1 MFSNN
6 KKIKRQLEAAETY
19 EEWLKYATAQDQAT
33 GKEAWKQV
41 EPSDLYD
48 NEQIKLRLEKLQKVR
63 AEGDDE
69 GLLFLLNEGIHGNMG
84 GMGNPKLYT
93 QALSG
98 TKQLIVD
105 YVDEIANALLHI
117 ADSENEN
124 ISFEE
129 KLDFFHRA
137 SLCFGRSALMLSGGG
152 QIGNFHMGVLKALA
166 EVDLIPDVISGASAG
181 SLYAALV
188 GTRSNEE
195 LLEFLAE
202 DELLNVLEKEAN
214 IYQQI
219 VKNQELVKV
228 KDLETIVENVIP
240 NLTFQE
246 AFQLTGRKINI
257 SVAPYGAQQK
267 SRLLNAIASPNVL
280 IRSAVMA
287 SCAIPGIFPPVTL
300 TAKNKEG
307 ETQLYLPSRKWI
319 DGSMSNDLPEKRLS
333 RLYQVNHFI
342 VSLTNPLVLPFVID
356 PSKETG
362 RLTPIKKFGL
372 TVMKETTQF
381 NYSIAKRFFKY
392 APSSVALAANNIN
405 SIVQQNYLGDIN
417 ILADFSVFNSR
428 KVLSAL
434 SFEELNELIVKGE
447 KATWPKIE
455 AIRVTTKIGR
465 ILDQILEEYEAKELA
480 LASSVLGKKKSKKK

>member
-1 MFSNN
+1 MFSR
-6 KKIKRQLEAAETY
+6 KSKRVKAQLESAESY
-19 EEWLKYATAQDQAT
+19 EEWLKYATEHDKAS
-33 GKEAWKQV
+33 GMEGWKKV
-41 EPSDLYD
+41 EHSDLYD
-48 NEQIKLRLEKLQKVR
+48 NEQIKLRLEKLQ
-63 AEGDDE
+63 AERENGDDE
-69 GLLFLLNEGIHGNMG
+69 ALLFLLNEGIHGNMG
-84 GMGNPKLYT
+84 GMGNPKLYHK
-93 QALSG
+93 ALSG

-105 YVDEIANALLHI
+105 YVDEIANALLHL
-117 ADSENEN
+117 ADSDNEN

-137 SLCFGRSALMLSGGG
+137 SVCFGRSALMLSGGG
-152 QIGNFHMGVLKALA
+152 QLGNFHMGVLKALA

-195 LLEFLAE
+195 FLEFLAE
-202 DELLNVLEKEAN
+202 DKIRTVLKSEAD
-214 IYQQI
+214 IYKKI
-219 VKNQELVKV
+219 VRSEDNVKV
-228 KDLETIVENVIP
+228 KDLKKIVDNVIP

-246 AFQLTGRKINI
+246 AFNLTGRKINI
-257 SVAPYGAQQK
+257 SIAPYGAQQK

-300 TAKNKEG
+300 LAKNKEG
-307 ETQLYLPSRKWI
+307 EIQPYLPSRKWI

-342 VSLTNPLVLPFVID
+342 VSLTNPLVLPFVMD
-356 PSKETG
+356 PSTQDG
-362 RLTPIKKFGL
+362 RLSQVKKFGL
-372 TVMKETTQF
+372 NVMKETTQF

-417 ILADFSVFNSR
+417 ILADFNVFNSR

-434 SFEELNELIVKGE
+434 TFDELSELITKGE
-447 KATWPKIE
+447 KSTWPKIE

-465 ILDQILEEYEAKELA
+465 VLDRILEDYENQELT
-480 LASSVLGKKKSKKK
+480 LATSVLKKKAS

>member
-1 MFSNN
+1 MFSKN
-6 KKIKRQLEAAETY
+6 KRIKRKLEAAETY
-19 EEWLKYATAQDQAT
+19 EEWLKYAATQDELT
-33 GKEAWKQV
+33 GKAEWKLV
-41 EPSDLYD
+41 EECELYD
-48 NEQIKLRLEKLQKVR
+48 NEEIKLRLEKLRKER
-63 AEGDDE
+63 TEGDDE
-69 GLLFLLNEGIHGNMG
+69 GVLFLLNEGIHGNMG
-84 GMGNPKLYT
+84 GMGNPKLHT

-105 YVDEIANALLHI
+105 YVDEIASALLHI
-117 ADSENEN
+117 ADSNNEN
-124 ISFEE
+124 ISFKE

-152 QIGNFHMGVLKALA
+152 QLGNFHMGVLKALA

-202 DELLNVLEKEAN
+202 DRLLNILEKEAI
-214 IYQQI
+214 IYKKI
-219 VKNQELVKV
+219 AKNQDLVKV
-228 KDLETIVENVIP
+228 QDLETIVENVIP

-257 SVAPYGAQQK
+257 SVAPYGTKQK

-300 TAKNKEG
+300 MAKNKDG
-307 ETQLYLPSRKWI
+307 ETQMYLPSRKWI

-342 VSLTNPLVLPFVID
+342 VSLTNPLVLPFVTD

-362 RLTPIKKFGL
+362 RFAPIKKFGL
-372 TVMKETTQF
+372 SVMKETTQF

-434 SFEELNELIVKGE
+434 SFDELNELIRKGE
-447 KATWPKIE
+447 KATWSKIE
-455 AIRVTTKIGR
+455 AIRITTKIGR
-465 ILDQILEEYEAKELA
+465 ILDKILERYEAEELA
-480 LASSVLGKKKSKKK
+480 LASSVLGKRKRK

>member
-1 MFSNN
+1 MFSN
-6 KKIKRQLEAAETY
+6 KSKRVKAQLAAAESY
-19 EEWLKYATAQDQAT
+19 EEWLKYATEQDEVT
-33 GKEAWKQV
+33 GMAAWKEV
-41 EPSDLYD
+41 EYSDLYD
-48 NEQIKLRLEKLQKVR
+48 NAEIKLRLEKLQAAR
-63 AEGDDE
+63 GDDE
-69 GLLFLLNEGIHGNMG
+69 ALLFILNEGIHGNMG
-84 GMGNPKLYT
+84 GMGNPKLHHK
-93 QALSG
+93 ALSG

-105 YVDEIANALLHI
+105 YVDEIADALQYL
-117 ADSENEN
+117 ANSEDDT

-137 SLCFGRSALMLSGGG
+137 SICFGRSALMLSGGG
-152 QIGNFHMGVLKALA
+152 QLGNFHMGVLKALA
-166 EVDLIPDVISGASAG
+166 EVDLVPDVISGASAG

-188 GTRSNEE
+188 GTHTNEE

-202 DELLNVLEKEAN
+202 EKILTVLQKEAT
-214 IYQQI
+214 IYEKIAKSQN
-219 VKNQELVKV
+219 VDSVKV
-228 KDLETIVENVIP
+228 KDLEVIVENVIP

-246 AFQLTGRKINI
+246 AYNLTGRKINI

-300 TAKNKEG
+300 SAKNKDG
-307 ETQLYLPSRKWI
+307 EIQSYLPSRKWI
-319 DGSMSNDLPEKRLS
+319 DGSMSNDLPEKRLT

-342 VSLTNPLVLPFVID
+342 VSLTNPLALPFVMD
-356 PSKETG
+356 PSQQNG
-362 RLTPIKKFGL
+362 RLGPIKKLGL
-372 TVMKETTQF
+372 NFMKETTQF

-392 APSSVALAANNIN
+392 APTSVALAANNIN

-417 ILADFSVFNSR
+417 ILADFNIFHAR

-434 SFEELNELIVKGE
+434 TFEELSELILRGE

-465 ILDQILEEYEAKELA
+465 VLDKILEAYENKEMTLA
-480 LASSVLGKKKSKKK
+480 TSALRKK

>member
-1 MFSNN
+1 MLA
-6 KKIKRQLEAAETY
+6 KIKNILSNKTNGLNNYKEWKHWAVAKDRETGM
-19 EEWLKYATAQDQAT
+19 D
-33 GKEAWKQV
+33 AWK
-41 EPSDLYD
+41 EEEESNLYD
-48 NEQIKLRLEKLQKVR
+48 YQEIQLRLKTLR
-63 AEGDDE
+63 AYRAKRDDQ
-69 GLLFLLNEGIHGNMG
+69 GLLFALNEGVHGNMG
-84 GMGNPKLYT
+84 GMGNAKLYN

-105 YVDEIANALLHI
+105 YVDEIASALLHI
-117 ADSENEN
+117 ADSDNEN

-202 DELLNVLEKEAN
+202 DELLNVLEKEAK
-214 IYQQI
+214 IYKQI
-219 VKNQELVKV
+219 AKNQELVKV
-228 KDLETIVENVIP
+228 KDLETIVENIIP
-240 NLTFQE
+240 DLTFQE
-246 AFQLTGRKINI
+246 AFELTGRKINI

-342 VSLTNPLVLPFVID
+342 VSLTNPLVLPFVTD

-362 RLTPIKKFGL
+362 RLAPIKKFGL

-480 LASSVLGKKKSKKK
+480 LASSVLKNKKGK

>member
-1 MFSNN
+1 MFLN
-6 KKIKRQLEAAETY
+6 KSKRVKTQLGAAESY
-19 EEWLKYATAQDQAT
+19 EEWLKYATEQDKAT
-33 GKEAWKQV
+33 GMEAWKQL
-41 EPSDLYD
+41 EQSDLYD
-48 NEQIKLRLEKLQKVR
+48 NAQIKLRLEKLQEAR
-63 AEGDDE
+63 GDDE
-69 GLLFLLNEGIHGNMG
+69 ALLFLLNEGIHGNMG
-84 GMGNPKLYT
+84 GMGNPKLHHK
-93 QALSG
+93 ALSG

-105 YVDEIANALLHI
+105 YVDEIANALQYL
-117 ADSENEN
+117 ANSEEET

-137 SLCFGRSALMLSGGG
+137 SVCFGRSALMLSGGG
-152 QIGNFHMGVLKALA
+152 QLGNFHMGVLKALA

-188 GTRSNEE
+188 GTHTNEE

-202 DELLNVLEKEAN
+202 DKILNVLQKEAN
-214 IYQQI
+214 IYEKIANSQDS
-219 VKNQELVKV
+219 VKV
-228 KDLETIVENVIP
+228 KDLEIIVENVIP

-246 AFQLTGRKINI
+246 AYHLTGRKINI

-300 TAKNKEG
+300 SAKNKDG
-307 ETQLYLPSRKWI
+307 EIQPYLPSRKWI
-319 DGSMSNDLPEKRLS
+319 DGSMSNDLPEKRLT

-342 VSLTNPLVLPFVID
+342 VSLTNPLALPFVMD
-356 PSKETG
+356 TSQQNG
-362 RLTPIKKFGL
+362 RLAPIKKFGL
-372 TVMKETTQF
+372 NFMKETTQF

-392 APSSVALAANNIN
+392 APTSVALAANNIN

-417 ILADFSVFNSR
+417 ILADFSVFHAR
-428 KVLSAL
+428 KVLSSL
-434 SFEELNELIVKGE
+434 SFEELSELIKRGE

-465 ILDQILEEYEAKELA
+465 VLDDILEAYESKELT
-480 LASSVLGKKKSKKK
+480 LATSVLKKKAS

>member
-1 MFSNN
+1 MFS
-6 KKIKRQLEAAETY
+6 KKSKQLKARLEAAESY
-19 EEWLKYATAQDQAT
+19 EEWLKYATDQDKAT
-33 GKEAWKQV
+33 GMSDWKEV
-41 EPSDLYD
+41 EQSDLYD
-48 NEQIKLRLEKLQKVR
+48 NAQIKLRLEKLQEAR
-63 AEGDDE
+63 GDE
-69 GLLFLLNEGIHGNMG
+69 EALLFLLNEGIHGNMG
-84 GMGNPKLYT
+84 GMGNPKLHNK
-93 QALSG
+93 ALSG

-105 YVDEIANALLHI
+105 YVDEIANALRYLANSTNETI
-117 ADSENEN
+117 A
-124 ISFEE
+124 FEE

-137 SLCFGRSALMLSGGG
+137 SVCFGRSALMLSGGG
-152 QIGNFHMGVLKALA
+152 QLGNFHMGVLKALA

-188 GTRSNEE
+188 GTHTNEE

-202 DELLNVLEKEAN
+202 EKILTVLQKEAT
-214 IYQQI
+214 IYEKIAKSQDS
-219 VKNQELVKV
+219 VKV

-246 AFQLTGRKINI
+246 AYHLTGRKINI

-287 SCAIPGIFPPVTL
+287 SCAIPGIFPAVTL
-300 TAKNKEG
+300 SAKNKDG
-307 ETQLYLPSRKWI
+307 DIQPYLPSRKWI
-319 DGSMSNDLPEKRLS
+319 DGSMSNDLPEKRLT

-342 VSLTNPLVLPFVID
+342 VSLTNPLALPFVMD
-356 PSKETG
+356 PSQQNG
-362 RLTPIKKFGL
+362 RLAPIKKFGL
-372 TVMKETTQF
+372 NFMKETTQF

-417 ILADFSVFNSR
+417 ILADFSVFHAR

-434 SFEELNELIVKGE
+434 TFEELSELISRGE

-465 ILDQILEEYEAKELA
+465 VLDDILEAYEHQEMTLA
-480 LASSVLGKKKSKKK
+480 TSALKKG

>member
-1 MFSNN
+1 MFS
-6 KKIKRQLEAAETY
+6 KKSKQLKARLAAAESY
-19 EEWLKYATAQDQAT
+19 EEWLEYATEQDEVT
-33 GKEAWKQV
+33 GMDEWKDLEQS
-41 EPSDLYD
+41 ELYD
-48 NEQIKLRLEKLQKVR
+48 NAQIKLRLEKLQDARGNDK
-63 AEGDDE
+63 A
-69 GLLFLLNEGIHGNMG
+69 LLFLLNEGIHGNMG
-84 GMGNPKLYT
+84 GMGNPKLYH

-105 YVDEIANALLHI
+105 YVDEVTNALQYLANSDEDI
-117 ADSENEN
+117 

-137 SLCFGRSALMLSGGG
+137 SVCFGRSALMLSGGC
-152 QIGNFHMGVLKALA
+152 QLGNFHMGVLKALA
-166 EVDLIPDVISGASAG
+166 KVDLIPDVISGASAG

-188 GTRSNEE
+188 GTHSNEE
-195 LLEFLAE
+195 LLEFL
-202 DELLNVLEKEAN
+202 DKDKIITVLQKEAT
-214 IYQQI
+214 IYEKI
-219 VKNQELVKV
+219 AKNQDSVKV
-228 KDLETIVENVIP
+228 KDLEIIVENVIP

-257 SVAPYGAQQK
+257 SIAPYGAQQK

-300 TAKNKEG
+300 SAKNKDG
-307 ETQLYLPSRKWI
+307 EIQPYLPSRKWI
-319 DGSMSNDLPEKRLS
+319 DGSMSNDLPEKRLT

-342 VSLTNPLVLPFVID
+342 VSLTNPLALPFVMD
-356 PSKETG
+356 PSQQNG
-362 RLTPIKKFGL
+362 RLAPIKKFGL
-372 TVMKETTQF
+372 NVMKETTQF
-381 NYSIAKRFFKY
+381 NYSLAKRFFKY

-417 ILADFSVFNSR
+417 ILADFSVFHAR
-428 KVLSAL
+428 KVLSSL
-434 SFEELNELIVKGE
+434 SFEELSELIRRGE

-465 ILDQILEEYEAKELA
+465 VLDDILEAYESKELT
-480 LASSVLGKKKSKKK
+480 LANSVLNKKAS

>member
-1 MFSNN
+1 MFIN
-6 KKIKRQLEAAETY
+6 KSKRVKKRLEAAESY
-19 EEWLKYATAQDQAT
+19 EEWLKYATEHDKAT
-33 GKEAWKQV
+33 GMEAWKLV
-41 EPSDLYD
+41 EFSDLYD
-48 NEQIKLRLEKLQKVR
+48 NAEIKLRLEKLR
-63 AEGDDE
+63 AERAKGDDA
-69 GLLFLLNEGIHGNMG
+69 GILFLLNEGIHGNMG
-84 GMGNPKLYT
+84 GMGNPKLYHK
-93 QALSG
+93 ALSG
-98 TKQLIVD
+98 TKQLIVE
-105 YVDEIANALLHI
+105 YVDEIADALTHL
-117 ADSENEN
+117 AESDNERV
-124 ISFEE
+124 SFEE

-137 SLCFGRSALMLSGGG
+137 SVCFGRSALMLSGGG

-181 SLYAALV
+181 SIYAALV
-188 GTRSNEE
+188 GTHSNEE
-195 LLEFLAE
+195 LLDFLAE
-202 DELLNVLEKEAN
+202 DRMKTILQKEAK
-214 IYQQI
+214 IYQKI
-219 VKNQELVKV
+219 AKSEDSVKV
-228 KDLETIVENVIP
+228 KDLEIIVENVLP

-246 AFQLTGRKINI
+246 AFNLTGRKINI

-300 TAKNKEG
+300 SAKNKDG
-307 ETQLYLPSRKWI
+307 VIQSYLPSRKWI
-319 DGSMSNDLPEKRLS
+319 DGSMSNDLPEKRLT

-342 VSLTNPLVLPFVID
+342 VSLTNPLVLPFVLD
-356 PSKETG
+356 PSKQDG
-362 RLTPIKKFGL
+362 RLSQVKRFGL
-372 TVMKETTQF
+372 NVMKETTQF

-434 SFEELNELIVKGE
+434 TFDELAELIKKGE

-465 ILDQILEEYEAKELA
+465 VLDQILEDYESKELT
-480 LASSVLGKKKSKKK
+480 LANSMLQKKAS

>member
-1 MFSNN
+1 MFSR
-6 KKIKRQLEAAETY
+6 KSKQVKARLESAESY
-19 EEWLKYATAQDQAT
+19 EEWLKYATAYDTST
-33 GKEAWKQV
+33 GMEVWKEV
-41 EPSDLYD
+41 EHSDLYD
-48 NEQIKLRLEKLQKVR
+48 NAQIKLRLKKLQE
-63 AEGDDE
+63 AQGDDE
-69 GLLFLLNEGIHGNMG
+69 TLLFLLNEGIHGNMG
-84 GMGNPKLYT
+84 GMGNPKLHAK
-93 QALSG
+93 ALSG

-105 YVDEIANALLHI
+105 YVNEIVKALLHI
-117 ADSENEN
+117 ANSDNEKV
-124 ISFEE
+124 SFEE

-137 SLCFGRSALMLSGGG
+137 SVCFGRSALMLSGGG
-152 QIGNFHMGVLKALA
+152 QLGNFHMGVLKALA

-188 GTRSNEE
+188 GTYTNEE

-202 DELLNVLEKEAN
+202 EKILTVLQKEAN
-214 IYQQI
+214 IYEKI
-219 VKNQELVKV
+219 ARSEDAVKV

-246 AFQLTGRKINI
+246 AYELTGRKINI
-257 SVAPYGAQQK
+257 SIAPYGAQQK

-307 ETQLYLPSRKWI
+307 ETQAYLPSRKWI

-342 VSLTNPLVLPFVID
+342 VSLTNPLVLPFVMD
-356 PSKETG
+356 PSQQNG
-362 RLTPIKKFGL
+362 RLAPIKKFGMNL
-372 TVMKETTQF
+372 MKETTQF

-392 APSSVALAANNIN
+392 APNSVTLAANNIN

-417 ILADFSVFNSR
+417 ILADFSVLNAR

-434 SFEELNELIVKGE
+434 SFEELSELIRRGE

-465 ILDQILEEYEAKELA
+465 VLDDILEAYENKELTLATSA
-480 LASSVLGKKKSKKK
+480 LKRKAS

>member
-1 MFSNN
+1 MFS
-6 KKIKRQLEAAETY
+6 KKSKQLKARLEGAESY
-19 EEWLKYATAQDQAT
+19 EEWLKYATEQDKAT
-33 GKEAWKQV
+33 GMADWREV
-41 EPSDLYD
+41 EQSDLYD
-48 NEQIKLRLEKLQKVR
+48 NDQIKLRLKKLR
-63 AEGDDE
+63 DARGDAEA
-69 GLLFLLNEGIHGNMG
+69 LLFLLNEGIHGNMG
-84 GMGNPKLYT
+84 GMGNPKLHH

-105 YVDEIANALLHI
+105 YVDEIANALQYL
-117 ADSENEN
+117 ANSAEAT

-137 SLCFGRSALMLSGGG
+137 SVCFGRSALMLSGGG
-152 QIGNFHMGVLKALA
+152 QLGNFHMGVLKALA

-188 GTRSNEE
+188 GTHTNEE
-195 LLEFLAE
+195 LLEFLEE
-202 DELLNVLEKEAN
+202 DKILTVLQKEAN
-214 IYQQI
+214 IYEKIAQSQDS
-219 VKNQELVKV
+219 VKV

-246 AFQLTGRKINI
+246 AFHLTGRKINI
-257 SVAPYGAQQK
+257 SVAPYGTQQK

-287 SCAIPGIFPPVTL
+287 SCAIPGIFPPVVL
-300 TAKNKEG
+300 SAKNKEG
-307 ETQLYLPSRKWI
+307 EIQPYLPSRKWI
-319 DGSMSNDLPEKRLS
+319 DGSMSNDLPEKRLT

-342 VSLTNPLVLPFVID
+342 VSLTNPLALPFVMD
-356 PSKETG
+356 PSQQNG
-362 RLTPIKKFGL
+362 RLAPIKKFGL
-372 TVMKETTQF
+372 NFMKETTQF

-417 ILADFSVFNSR
+417 ILADFSVFHAR

-434 SFEELNELIVKGE
+434 SFEDLSELIRRGE
-447 KATWPKIE
+447 KATWPKVE

-465 ILDQILEEYEAKELA
+465 VLDDILEAYENKEMILA
-480 LASSVLGKKKSKKK
+480 TSALKKKVS